1 LGEQSASVPT
11 IYVSPRASSDSRV
24 AVVRGMTGSTAP
36 PLRVQRLVGGASEEG
51 KYEVVQE
58 FRVGNGTSLARRATT
73 SPVSYETTSRHL
85 IVRL

>member
-1 LGEQSASVPT
+1 MGEQSASVPT
-11 IYVSPRASSDSRV
+11 IYASPRASSDSRV
-24 AVVRGMTGSTAP
+24 AGVRGIDNT
-36 PLRVQRLVGGASEEG
+36 VIASAAACRRSFEED

-73 SPVSYETTSRHL
+73 SPVSYEPTSRHP